1 MRKYLLW
8 ATVVGVLSVPTVKPV
23 LAKTYRC
30 EASPKIASIGVSDNA
45 SVSITED
52 YQNQECRFSVNGEPV
67 GSPPRDMVIG
77 AQNTLRAG
85 GGKDIKSSL
94 NQLGLAILASSPLP
108 TVPDELTAALQMN
121 VDALQKCFDAL
132 AAGRPDVYVSN
143 ARIRCQVLHGSE
155 PYNIRLGNRTLNVR
169 PTRSG
174 APPQLV
180 ISALLLGN
188 LGTHLFIPQNYMIGN
203 LQPLQ

>member
-1 MRKYLLW
+1 MRKYLLL
-8 ATVVGVLSVPTVKPV
+8 ATVIGVLSVPTAGPL

-30 EASPKIASIGVSDNA
+30 EASPKIAAIGVSDNA

-67 GSPPRDMVIG
+67 GSPPREMVIG

-85 GGKDIKSSL
+85 GGKNIKDNL

-108 TVPDELTAALQMN
+108 AVPPDLSVMLQSN
-121 VDALQKCFDAL
+121 ADALQKCFDAL
-132 AAGRPDVYVSN
+132 AAGKPDIYVSN
-143 ARIRCQVLHGSE
+143 PLIRCQVLHGSE
-155 PYNIRLGNRTLNVR
+155 PYNIKLGNRTLNVR
-169 PTRSG
+169 PTRPG

-180 ISALLLGN
+180 ISILLSGN
-188 LGTHLFIPQNYMIGN
+188 LGTHLFIPQIYMGGI